1 MPILTLFFGA
11 DIRYAIGASLVSVIA
26 TSSGAAAAYVK
37 EGFSNIRIGMF
48 LEMATTLGALLGA
61 TLVALIPVTS
71 ITVIFGLVLIYS
83 AYLSARRPRSSETE
97 DSPDP
102 LASRLHMDGTYPTLA
117 LRPRRIIQ
125 FGLLLLIA
133 TPIVRVTFAVVAF
146 AAAFTVGLP
155 TLLPEVGEVKPDFPA
170 YQAGLQKGDRIL
182 EVNGAPVKRWED
194 LAKAIHESTDQPLNL
209 KVEREKKVFPLSVTP
224 QISTQKNLFGEDV
237 RVGLIGISPSGNT
250 FTERTD
256 PFSAVY
262 RAVLQSGRVTGLT
275 VISIYKII
283 EGKVS
288 AKTIGGPILIAQ
300 LAGQQAK
307 AGVLSLVIFM
317 AVISINLVILNILP
331 IPVLDGWHL
340 LMFLI
345 EGVIGRPVSLT
356 LRERAQQIGVFLI
369 ILLMLLVFYNDISRI
384 IGTE

>member
-1 MPILTLFFGA
+1 VTIT
-11 DIRYAIGASLVSVIA
+11 IIA
-26 TSSGAAAAYVK
+26 TIIVLGVLIFAHELGHFLAAKWARVGVLTFSL
-37 EGFSNIRIGMF
+37 GFGPKLFGKKVGETQYQVS
-48 LEMATTLGALLGA
+48 
-61 TLVALIPVTS
+61 LIPLGGYVTMVGEEPGEK
-71 ITVIFGLVLIYS
+71 I
-83 AYLSARRPRSSETE
+83 PPE
-97 DSPDP
+97 
-102 LASRLHMDGTYPTLA
+102 
-117 LRPRRIIQ
+117 
-125 FGLLLLIA
+125 LIA
-133 TPIVRVTFAVVAF
+133 KSFSAQPVSRRLAIVFAGPFFNFLFAVVAF
-146 AAAFTVGLP
+146 AVAFTVGLP

-170 YQAGLQKGDRIL
+170 FQAGLQKGDRIL

-209 KVEREKKVFPLSVTP
+209 KVEREKQALQLSVTP
-224 QISTQKNLFGEDV
+224 QVSTQKNLFGDDV

-250 FTERTD
+250 FIERTD
-256 PFSAVY
+256 PFTAVY
-262 RAVLQSGRVTGLT
+262 RAVLQSWRVTELT

-283 EGKVS
+283 EGKIS

-345 EGVIGRPVSLT
+345 EGVIGRPVSLK
-356 LRERAQQIGVFLI
+356 LRERAQQIGIFFI

-384 IGTE
+384 IGPE